1 MGLNRL
7 VAQLYELQTQ
17 HKSVV
22 RHELHVPQKKNR
34 IYLNNKNISLSSFQV
49 VEYEADERGF
59 KPRISVEPVDDGSG
73 GGYDDNAQDLARGA
87 GGPY

>member
-1 MGLNRL
+1 MNNDNE
-7 VAQLYELQTQ
+7 LYY
-17 HKSVV
+17 V
-22 RHELHVPQKKNR
+22 RTTKY
-34 IYLNNKNISLSSFQV
+34 IISLSSLQV